1 MKKKEIDAIKRNK
14 RHMLSGAAVLAIGS
28 VLAKVLGALYRVPL
42 TNILGAEGM
51 GMYQLVFPVFALFM
65 VLSTAGIPTALSRMV
80 APRARPPRNIL
91 CPLLSCLLR
100 SVLCLRY

>member
-14 RHMLSGAAVLAIGS
+14 GHMLSGAAVLAIGS

-51 GMYQLVFPVFALFM
+51 GMYQLVFP
-65 VLSTAGIPTALSRMV
+65 